1 VSSSQSLFSKIKKGK
16 AISVTD
22 RRGPQGCDTS
32 RLPHFLDT
40 DGAESYE
47 PAALYPQEDSWYSF
61 LLEAILKNNT
71 CFFLLLRMMKTYEKL
86 HKFTGVISYFC
97 TRQWKFS
104 NQNVQKMWSN
114 MSEEDRKIFDF
125 NIRNLNWDKYL
136 GEGLMGVRT
145 FVLKDDPKRLP
156 EAIKKRYR

>member
-1 VSSSQSLFSKIKKGK
+1 
-16 AISVTD
+16 
-22 RRGPQGCDTS
+22 
-32 RLPHFLDT
+32 
-40 DGAESYE
+40 
-47 PAALYPQEDSWYSF
+47 
-61 LLEAILKNNT
+61 
-71 CFFLLLRMMKTYEKL
+71 MKTYEKL

-104 NQNVQKMWSN
+104 NHNVQKMWSK
-114 MSEEDRKIFDF
+114 MSEEDRVIFDF

-145 FVLKDDPKRLP
+145 FVLKDDPKKIP

>member
-1 VSSSQSLFSKIKKGK
+1 
-16 AISVTD
+16 
-22 RRGPQGCDTS
+22 
-32 RLPHFLDT
+32 
-40 DGAESYE
+40 
-47 PAALYPQEDSWYSF
+47 
-61 LLEAILKNNT
+61 
-71 CFFLLLRMMKTYEKL
+71 MKTYEKL

-104 NQNVQKMWSN
+104 NQNVQNMWRK
-114 MSEEDRKIFDF
+114 MSEEDRQNFDF

-145 FVLKDDPKRLP
+145 FLLKDDPKTLP